1 MTARSRRMV
10 VGIALCGLGV
20 FAAIALYLWPK
31 ITNPMIPVVVTQNDN
46 AISAP
51 TPQHRVISARVR
63 SLFSRVPAGEN
74 VIAAQELESV
84 SATTLEAIVSSS
96 WVDLEAIFQAKDL
109 VPDAEVAQM
118 VQDDLSSRPSQFQPA
133 NLSSLSDAELVALR
147 TADKAKPLA
156 TVQPAS
162 ISAVTISPGDPPEI
176 AARFGDTELL
186 EAVLSSGCAGRC
198 IRSEFPYTST
208 FLRELESLGAA
219 HQAAVL
225 IEGVAQSREKVILV
239 IGFTYSPQTGWVP
252 RWITSIASEGAG
264 GFYWPR
270 I

>member
-1 MTARSRRMV
+1 MTSRTRRTL
-10 VGIALCGLGV
+10 VGGTLCGLV
-20 FAAIALYLWPK
+20 ALAAIAIYMWPTL
-31 ITNPMIPVVVTQNDN
+31 TNRAVPVVIAQDDETS
-46 AISAP
+46 SAP
-51 TPQHRVISARVR
+51 SPQERVITSRVK
-63 SLFSRVPAGEN
+63 SLFSAERD
-74 VIAAQELESV
+74 AATVAVQELESV

-96 WVDLEAIFQAKDL
+96 WVDLETMFKAKGL
-109 VPDAEVAQM
+109 VPDTEVARM
-118 VQDDLSSRPSQFQPA
+118 VQDDLRSRPPQFRPA
-133 NLSSLSDAELVALR
+133 NLDSLSDAELVALR

-156 TVQPAS
+156 SVHPLS

-198 IRSEFPYTST
+198 IRSEFAYTSP

-264 GFYWPR
+264 GFFWPR